1 MVYISEELRQKA
13 RIERFRQALM
23 KGGDRQEPLET
34 LEDFGVTDPVNQEQ
48 IQDVAHVYGG
58 EIAREH
64 QEEDALLGIA
74 PLPAEEAPPQGMPGM
89 VARLVMAVRSERAKR
104 AQVIVSH
111 SSTAATFDDGE
122 QASRPHKVSLD
133 FHRRALDPRRNADPE
148 ARDVNA
154 VRMIMEN
161 IADWEFH
168 ARHDG
173 DTLTPDAFMRVIK
186 LLEMN
191 LRATCPSVKDY
202 QALESLIALKRG
214 GYLDDMVNLRY
225 MTQLTVTAYLDAQN
239 NNPQTLATL
248 NTFMTRS
255 LAYYERFYNADKP
268 AHVPMRTLA
277 QALETQGN
285 RPATPSR
292 LRPA

>member
-1 MVYISEELRQKA
+1 MVYISEEVRNQA
-13 RIERFRQALM
+13 RIAQFRKALTS
-23 KGGDRQEPLET
+23 GGDKQGPQQT
-34 LEDFGVTDPVNQEQ
+34 LKDFGVTDPLNQEQ

-74 PLPAEEAPPQGMPGM
+74 PPPAEEPPQGMPGM
-89 VARLVMAVRSERAKR
+89 MARLVMSIRSERQKR

-111 SSTAATFDDGE
+111 NSTAASFDNGE
-122 QASRPHKVSLD
+122 QAPRQHKVSLE
-133 FHRRALDPRRNADPE
+133 FHRRALDPRSNADPE

-173 DTLTPDAFMRVIK
+173 DTLTPDAFIRVIK

-202 QALESLIALKRG
+202 QALESLIDLKNSG
-214 GYLDDMVNLRY
+214 HLDDMVNLRH
-225 MTQLTVTAYLDAQN
+225 MTQRTVAAYLDAQN
-239 NNPQTLATL
+239 NNPQPLAAL
-248 NTFMTRS
+248 NKFMTRS
-255 LAYYERFYNADKP
+255 LAYYERFYGADKP

-277 QALETQGN
+277 QALERQGD
-285 RPATPSR
+285 RPAGGAR
-292 LRPA
+292 LKPV